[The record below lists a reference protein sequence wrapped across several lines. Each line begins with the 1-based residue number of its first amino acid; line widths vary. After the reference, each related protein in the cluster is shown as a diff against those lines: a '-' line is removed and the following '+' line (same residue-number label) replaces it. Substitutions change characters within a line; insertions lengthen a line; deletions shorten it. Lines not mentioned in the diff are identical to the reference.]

1 MKTLKISYAFY
12 ILILLMGVSSCT
24 SESENTYG
32 DQSKIIITPEDVS
45 IAGLYNS
52 SPEINKDLNEIIK
65 DGVLKV
71 VMTNSSTSYFIY
83 KGQAMGYEFELLNR
97 LADYL
102 KLELEIIIAKDN
114 DDLFRQ
120 LFNGNADLIAHGL
133 AVTTPREKYTAFTD
147 YLVLS
152 HQALVQKKP
161 DNWREMKLHEIQQS
175 LISDPVEL
183 IGDTVSVRDNSS
195 YMHRLGNLIE
205 EIGGSIFTDTLDS
218 SLETDEIIRMVVT
231 GDIKYTIADNHIASI
246 NESYYP
252 ELEINTPISFSQRIA
267 WATRK
272 NSIDLLSTINDW
284 LESIKRTPDYNM
296 IYQKYFKNTRDF
308 RKRIDSEFYSLNKGK
323 ISKYDDLIKKYS
335 ESLGWDWRIVS
346 SLVYQESQFNPQ
358 AESWAEAHGL
368 MQLMPATAE
377 ELGVVDR
384 SDPEESIRGGTKYL
398 RQLWDRWDNIPDSL
412 QRIKFAMASYN
423 CGYYHI
429 VDARNLAGRDQF
441 NENEWDENVE
451 LYILKLSKSEYFND
465 PLVKYGYARGIEPYT
480 YVKEIFER
488 FDHYNK
494 FISY

>member
-120 LFNGNADLIAHGL
+120 LFIGNADLIAHGL
-133 AVTTPREKYTAFTD
+133 AVTTPREKYAGFTD

-152 HQALVQKKP
+152 HQVLVQKKP

-218 SLETDEIIRMVVT
+218 GLETDEIIRMVVT

-252 ELEINTPISFSQRIA
+252 ELDINTPISFSQRIA

-272 NSIDLLSTINDW
+272 NSIDLLSAINDW

-323 ISKYDDLIKKYS
+323 ISIYDDLIKKNA
-335 ESLGWDWRIVS
+335 ESLGWDWRLVS

-398 RQLWDRWDNIPDSL
+398 RQLWERWDNIPDSL